1 MSGTSALIPFIRVE
15 SNAEDVTANDA
26 FSITDTLKAFVK
38 GDPEGEETIGPRLVP
53 ASSDRVT
60 IDAVGVAALRLYRST
75 REVMEGR
82 FLFRTDKKGCR
93 TWGRDRLSREDRASA
108 P

>member
-1 MSGTSALIPFIRVE
+1 M
-15 SNAEDVTANDA
+15 
-26 FSITDTLKAFVK
+26 AFVK
-38 GDPEGEETIGPRLVP
+38 SDLKGERRSGLGGVP

-60 IDAVGVAALRLYRST
+60 IDAVGVAALRLYRSA
-75 REVMEGR
+75 REVMEER

-93 TWGRDRLSREDRASA
+93 TCRDRLSKEDRASA